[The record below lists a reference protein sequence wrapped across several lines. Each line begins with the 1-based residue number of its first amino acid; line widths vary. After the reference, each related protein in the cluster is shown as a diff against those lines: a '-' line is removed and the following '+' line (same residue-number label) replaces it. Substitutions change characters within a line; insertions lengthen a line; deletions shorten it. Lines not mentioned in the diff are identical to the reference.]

1 MPSTLHHTP
10 IFQVKT
16 KLIILR
22 NHNGFYASCEN
33 AGIIFYQ
40 PQNLGADRFQRIL
53 RDLLAPAEAFSLFL
67 IRSTVP
73 ADTTVARYSFVGLAA
88 MGAKDQTCEFAQLR
102 FGSMRSLCSQAREQV
117 LHSLKGLLVNNGGV

>member
-67 IRSTVP
+67 IRSAIP
-73 ADTTVARYSFVGLAA
+73 ADAAVTGHTFVRLTA
-88 MGAKDQTCEFAQLR
+88 MGAKKYPCELA
-102 FGSMRSLCSQAREQV
+102 
-117 LHSLKGLLVNNGGV
+117 